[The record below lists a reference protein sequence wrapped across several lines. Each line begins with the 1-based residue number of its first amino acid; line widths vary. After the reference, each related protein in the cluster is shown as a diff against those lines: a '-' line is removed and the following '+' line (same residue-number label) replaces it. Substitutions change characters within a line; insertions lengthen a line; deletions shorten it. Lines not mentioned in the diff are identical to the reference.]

1 MEAALIS
8 FQFRY
13 YDILEDRVPVD
24 LIAEYNQLLSKSE
37 ETYKEF
43 IKVRNYISASDS
55 ESELN
60 NVSMVEGVKL
70 CEELDKLK
78 YKLRIME
85 SPLYR

>member
-1 MEAALIS
+1 METALIS
-8 FQFRY
+8 FRFRY

-43 IKVRNYISASDS
+43 IKVRDDISASDS